1 MKIKTDIESGVLVSE
16 IEWAPLTGVVDAG
29 YTTPFGADDLPR
41 QMKMDLAWAHTA
53 DEIEYLISNTL
64 DHTFNYRHEGF
75 KWRFATE
82 LDG

>member
-1 MKIKTDIESGVLVSE
+1 MKIKTDIDSGVLVSE
-16 IEWAPLTGVVDAG
+16 IEWGDSFRAAE
-29 YTTPFGADDLPR
+29 LPR